1 MKNTK
6 KKTLLCAGIV
16 ILLFCT
22 AISIYGILSAPE
34 PDQSAL
40 EEELKRNEQALA
52 ESNSA
57 IIEEIDSEEVDSEE
71 TDSEETD
78 SEGNDSKEAEAT
90 EKPKEKKELISVIG
104 DSVFLG
110 AAPAF
115 QKIQKNAIVDAKI
128 SRQVYQ
134 GLDVAKKM
142 KKKGKLGNIVIISLG
157 INGKFNEV
165 TGQEL
170 IDYLGKSRTIYWIN
184 AYGKKLP
191 WQKDVNKTIQTLVD
205 KNENL
210 HLISWSK
217 EAPKHPD
224 WFYQDGTHL
233 NTTGQSGFSRFIQ
246 EELGKGAN

>member
-1 MKNTK
+1 MKENRK
-6 KKTLLCAGIV
+6 KIIMCAGIIV
-16 ILLFCT
+16 LLFCT

-34 PDQSAL
+34 SDQSEL
-40 EEELKRNEQALA
+40 EEELKRNELALEEEDSATQA
-52 ESNSA
+52 A
-57 IIEEIDSEEVDSEE
+57 ITPSGIEGNEQPDDSEK
-71 TDSEETD
+71 T
-78 SEGNDSKEAEAT
+78 
-90 EKPKEKKELISVIG
+90 KEKKKTISVIG

-115 QKIQKNAIVDAKI
+115 RKIRKNAVIDAKI

-142 KKKGKLGNIVIISLG
+142 KKKGKLGDIIIISLG

-170 IDYLGKSRTIYWIN
+170 IDYLGKDRIIYWIN
-184 AYGKKLP
+184 AYGKKLA
-191 WQKDVNKTIQTLVD
+191 WQKDVNKTIQRLVD

-217 EAPKHPD
+217 EGEKHPD

-233 NTTGQSGFSRFIQ
+233 NTKGQTGFSQFVEKEIQ
-246 EELGKGAN
+246 KDGN